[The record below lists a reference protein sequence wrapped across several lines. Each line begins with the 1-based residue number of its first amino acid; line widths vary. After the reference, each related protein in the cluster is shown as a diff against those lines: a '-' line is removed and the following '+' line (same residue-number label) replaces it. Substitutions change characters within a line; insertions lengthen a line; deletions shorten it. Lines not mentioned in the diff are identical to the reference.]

1 MAVALLAT
9 VTQVTDVACEWRVIS
24 RVRAL
29 LRPSMYPSVDNLPL
43 ATAVRE
49 AFPGF
54 SVKLREALVAAST
67 ERLLAAD
74 EVVMSPGSP
83 VRSVP
88 LILAGAVDVTRVDG
102 AGEGEVLLYYL
113 EPGQTCAAS
122 LACCTGRRASSV
134 RAAAVVPTRLLLV
147 PIGLVERWMA
157 DFPTWR
163 AFVLGT
169 YTARFDELLGAVD
182 ALAFDDLRARLVTNL
197 LEKRRLSGDSLA
209 LTHRQL
215 ATELNTSRVVVTR
228 LLRALERDGLVAQ
241 SRGELRILEADGLLA
256 AVH

>member
-1 MAVALLAT
+1 MPTANTTSPL
-9 VTQVTDVACEWRVIS
+9 S
-24 RVRAL
+24 R
-29 LRPSMYPSVDNLPL
+29 
-43 ATAVRE
+43 TIHG

-54 SVKLREALVAAST
+54 SARLQEALVERAT
-67 ERLLAAD
+67 ERHLAAE

-88 LILAGAVDVTRVDG
+88 LILGGAVDVTRVDG
-102 AGEGEVLLYYL
+102 DGGGEVLLYYL
-113 EPGQTCAAS
+113 EPGETCAAS

-134 RAAAVVPTRLLLV
+134 RATAVVPSHLLMV
-147 PIGLVERWMA
+147 PIESVERWMV

-163 AFVLGT
+163 AFVLNT

-197 LEKRRLSGDSLA
+197 LDKRRLKGDALD

-215 ATELNTSRVVVTR
+215 AAELNTSRVVVTR
-228 LLRALERDGLVAQ
+228 LLRALEREGLIAQ
-241 SRGELRILEADGLLA
+241 SRGE
-256 AVH
+256 VHLIEPDRLSTTHS